1 MKTSLKILHN
11 LSLYYLNFVVF
22 FIMLRFPFSVTNPTK
37 SISSKTSHMLSPI
50 VFLNPYHTKW
60 AKFHIFLFNVVQEL
74 LISFINAFVF
84 VPYVSSNAS
93 EFMIFVALYIWI
105 YPIESHM
112 LPSIWKG
119 TPHLIWVAINDLL
132 NLELIVFIYDI
143 LIFDNVEDVGFRVSL
158 SAPKLCSSDIGHL
171 SVSDISYKH
180 VFKPFSSKHMSS
192 RESQG
197 MLGIHLMILNVSYD
211 LLWMGCFQ
219 T

>member
-1 MKTSLKILHN
+1 
-11 LSLYYLNFVVF
+11 
-22 FIMLRFPFSVTNPTK
+22 
-37 SISSKTSHMLSPI
+37 MLSPI
-50 VFLNPYHTKW
+50 VFLNPYPTKW

-84 VPYVSSNAS
+84 MPYVSSNAS
-93 EFMIFVALYIWI
+93 EFMIFVALYIRI
-105 YPIESHM
+105 YLIESHM

-119 TPHLIWVAINDLL
+119 TPDFIWVAINDLL
-132 NLELIVFIYDI
+132 NLEFIVFIYDT

-158 SAPKLCSSDIGHL
+158 SAPKLCSSYIGHL

-180 VFKPFSSKHMSS
+180 VFKSFSSKHMSS

-197 MLGIHLMILNVSYD
+197 MLGIHLMILNVSHD

-219 T
+219 TWKLGFG